1 MNTISSSI
9 VASVKNWWWFIIK
22 GLLLIAAGVAVLAR
36 PLEGYVGLSVLFSI
50 VILSVGLSQI
60 FFAVGNTR
68 ALKGWGWTLVAG
80 IIDVAIGFFL
90 LIYPLVTMATLPF
103 FVGFWLMFR
112 AFFLMGI
119 SFDLNSMGIPNWGW
133 ILVGGILLLILSGM
147 VLYYPAAGAVS
158 IVAWSAAA
166 FITAG
171 VFNIALA
178 FTLNSIKKDV
188 KSLEGKMKSDPTA
201 GLARNI

>member
-9 VASVKNWWWFIIK
+9 VSSVKNWWWFIIK

-36 PLEGYVGLSVLFSI
+36 PLEGYVGLSILFSI
-50 VILSVGLSQI
+50 VILGVGLSQI
-60 FFAVGNTR
+60 FFATGNPRT
-68 ALKGWGWTLVAG
+68 LKGWGWMLASG

-103 FVGFWLMFR
+103 IVGFWLMFR

-119 SFDLNSMGIPNWGW
+119 SFDLSSLGIANWGW
-133 ILVGGILLLILSGM
+133 YLVGGILLLFLSGM
-147 VLYYPAAGAVS
+147 ILYYPAAGAVS

-166 FITAG
+166 FIVAG
-171 VFNIALA
+171 IFNIGLA
-178 FTLNSIKKDV
+178 FKLNSIKKDV
-188 KSLEGKMKSDPTA
+188 KSLESK
-201 GLARNI
+201 L

>member
-9 VASVKNWWWFIIK
+9 AASVKNWWWFIIK
-22 GLLLIAAGVAVLAR
+22 GLFLITAGVAVFAR
-36 PLEGYVGLSVLFSI
+36 PLAGYVGLSILFSI
-50 VILSVGLSQI
+50 VILGVGLSQI

-90 LIYPLVTMATLPF
+90 LIYPLITMATLPF

-119 SFDLNSMGIPNWGW
+119 SFDLSSLGIRNWAW
-133 ILVGGILLLILSGM
+133 YLVGGIFLLFLSGM
-147 VLYYPAAGAVS
+147 ILYYPAAGAVS
-158 IVAWSAAA
+158 IVAWSAVA
-166 FITAG
+166 FMVAG

-178 FTLNSIKKDV
+178 FKLNSIKKDI
-188 KSLEGKMKSDPTA
+188 KSVESKLKSDPTA
-201 GLARNI
+201 GLARNP